1 MPGQPFERTPLAMAK
16 FLVAVA
22 CLCSA
27 TGCTQTPHEASVEAD
42 ARAAVQSGPIAASES
57 ADDFFDGK
65 PHGPY
70 RVDEAL
76 LQAADA
82 AIGPEPAT
90 PAEAERM
97 LTAIYVH
104 PLYVEVQRRTAAYDV
119 VSKFERNPDGSAVRS
134 PRNWSEA
141 KYRNADGVWQPERA
155 AEQQAAVARLLNPA
169 AVAPPGTTPKAFVLL
184 GSPAAGKTSVGA
196 PRAKALGCEFT
207 TVNDDDVAPLLRG
220 YEGWNATMLHVES
233 SYVVKEL
240 LTRKAI
246 ELHHNLLLDTTG
258 ADSHSTR
265 QRIDRLVEAGYE
277 IHICHVA
284 TPPEKCAWRAWNRFR
299 ANAFGPPDEDRGRF
313 VDPKFVYYGMGHKA
327 DATYEALKN
336 LPNVVSWV
344 RLMPA
349 GIGQPP
355 KILDQGER
363 KPSSESRDAA
373 AP

>member
-1 MPGQPFERTPLAMAK
+1 MTTRAASTMLELPFDRMSFAIAK
-16 FLVAVA
+16 LLLVIA
-22 CLCSA
+22 CHCGV
-27 TGCTQTPHEASVEAD
+27 TGCTRTPPPAASVEAG
-42 ARAAVQSGPIAASES
+42 ARVSAHVSQVTAVEG

-70 RVDEAL
+70 QVDEVVL
-76 LQAADA
+76 KAADA

-97 LTAIYVH
+97 LAAIYVH
-104 PLYVEVQRRTAAYDV
+104 PLYIEVQRRTAAYDA
-119 VSKFERNPDGSAVRS
+119 VSRFERNPDGTAVRS

-141 KYRNADGVWQPERA
+141 KFRNADGVWQPQRA
-155 AEQQAAVARLLNPA
+155 AEHQAAVARLLNPA
-169 AVAPPGTTPKAFVLL
+169 AVSPPDTTPKAFVLL

-196 PRAKALGCEFT
+196 PLAKALGCEFT
-207 TVNDDDVAPLLRG
+207 TANDDDVAPLLGG

-233 SYVVKEL
+233 SYVTREL

-246 ELHHNLLLDTTG
+246 ESRHNLLFDTTG

-265 QRIDRLVEAGYE
+265 QRIDQLAEAGYE

-299 ANAFGPPDEDRGRF
+299 ENAFGPPDEDRGRF
-313 VDPKFVYYGMGHKA
+313 VDPKLVYYGMGHKA
-327 DATYEALKN
+327 DATYEELKKS
-336 LPNVVSWV
+336 PAIVSWV
-344 RLMPA
+344 QVMQTQM
-349 GIGQPP
+349 GHPP

-363 KPSSESRDAA
+363 R
-373 AP
+373 